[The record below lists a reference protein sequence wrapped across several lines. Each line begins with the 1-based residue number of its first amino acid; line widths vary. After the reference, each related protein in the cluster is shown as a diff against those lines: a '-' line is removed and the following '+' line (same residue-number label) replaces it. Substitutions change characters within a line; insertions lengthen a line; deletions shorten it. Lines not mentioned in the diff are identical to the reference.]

1 MPVMGNC
8 ASRSS
13 FGNDTMSSA
22 QFVSIVFCVCA
33 LLLAIITA
41 TWSVVRPGDAGGV
54 MAGGVMAGGVMA
66 GGVMAGGVMAA
77 PPIEAIAS
85 GDGTGRATRRPV

>member
-1 MPVMGNC
+1 
-8 ASRSS
+8 
-13 FGNDTMSSA
+13 MSSA
-22 QFVSIVFCVCA
+22 QFVSIIFCVCA

-66 GGVMAGGVMAA
+66 GGVMAA

-85 GDGTGRATRRPV
+85 GDGIGRATRRPV